1 MPPNFN
7 QLRKLVL
14 RSGSVF
20 YGHIASI
27 TSSEPHY
34 IILLN
39 RAPFEDADFALVVAS
54 SRVER
59 VERLK
64 KLFGENT
71 IAEIE
76 IGKEKFLSKNT
87 YINCNDVKLMPVKY
101 IQGKYDNDELC
112 CLNEQ
117 LSSETLSVI
126 VQCVKNSN
134 SVSEEIKNL
143 LP

>member
-1 MPPNFN
+1 MP
-7 QLRKLVL
+7 
-14 RSGSVF
+14 
-20 YGHIASI
+20 
-27 TSSEPHY
+27 
-34 IILLN
+34 
-39 RAPFEDADFALVVAS
+39 PFEDADFALVVAS